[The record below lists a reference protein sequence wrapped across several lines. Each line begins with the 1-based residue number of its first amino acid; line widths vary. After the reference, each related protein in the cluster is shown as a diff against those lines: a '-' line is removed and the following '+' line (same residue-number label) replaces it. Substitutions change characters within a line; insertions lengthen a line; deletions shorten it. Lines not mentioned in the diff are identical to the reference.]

1 MLLLKAVSEGKQ
13 QSSLFPQTH
22 ILPTALQDEVA
33 ESKQQIFLQP
43 SRVCSPFLPG
53 SQTIAIVGGFNPVEK
68 EYEKNMGHLPQIGD
82 DHTKICIYIDIQ
94 TY

>member
-13 QSSLFPQTH
+13 QSSLFPQTD

-43 SRVCSPFLPG
+43 SRACSPFLPG
-53 SQTIAIVGGFNPVEK
+53 SQTMSYSWRLQPS
-68 EYEKNMGHLPQIGD
+68 
-82 DHTKICIYIDIQ
+82 
-94 TY
+94 